1 MDRKLSIVGFAVL
14 FAAFVLSADGQT
26 SRKRPTVRPTPT
38 PSNSQP
44 AVISRADDYP
54 IVVIEPPQTSRDGD
68 AETLKSGASSDTIE
82 ELRERINRLER
93 PKKNDYDEKQKRLS
107 LNLDILTKSEQR
119 SDSLRKQLFEMIEKE
134 NTIRGRIDQ
143 IDNDARPEAIERT
156 LSSVGSLRPEELREQ
171 RRRSLAMEKQNLQTL
186 LLEVQKNRTN
196 IESSLSRSDILV
208 ERLRIR
214 LEKEIDLVLD
224 DEVKDKP

>member
-1 MDRKLSIVGFAVL
+1 MDRRLSIVGFVAIV
-14 FAAFVLSADGQT
+14 FAGFVLSTDGQT
-26 SRKRPTVRPTPT
+26 DRKRSTPKPTPT

-44 AVISRADDYP
+44 VVISRADDYP
-54 IVVIEPPQTSRDGD
+54 TVVIEPPPAVADG
-68 AETLKSGASSDTIE
+68 LKPDTNADTID
-82 ELRERINRLER
+82 ELRERLNRLEGN
-93 PKKNDYDEKQKRLS
+93 KKNDYDEKQKRLS

-119 SDSLRKQLFEMIEKE
+119 ADGLRKQLFEMIEKE
-134 NTIRGRIDQ
+134 NTIRGRMEQ

-171 RRRSLAMEKQNLQTL
+171 RRRSLALEKQNLQTL

-196 IESSLSRSDILV
+196 IESSLTRADILV

-214 LEKEIDLVLD
+214 LEKEIDLALD
-224 DEVKDKP
+224 DEIKDKP